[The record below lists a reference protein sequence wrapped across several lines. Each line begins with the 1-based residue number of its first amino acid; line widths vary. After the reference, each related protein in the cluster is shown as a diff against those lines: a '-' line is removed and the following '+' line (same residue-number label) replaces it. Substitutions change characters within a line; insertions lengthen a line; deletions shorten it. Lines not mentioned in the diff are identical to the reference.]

1 MPVTFTAS
9 PHTLYKLPLTRQQL
23 IALLNCMVAHL
34 NHPEA
39 TVEFL
44 LVDDATMQ
52 TINAETFGFLGPTN
66 ILSFPQSASPV
77 GQNPSASHTHLFGS
91 LVLSVDTLL
100 RECFLYQQ
108 PPVEHTI
115 RLLAHGMA
123 HLAGYDHSLA
133 MDNLCSQLEKIAITT
148 YNSL

>member
-1 MPVTFTAS
+1 MPVTFTAT
-9 PHTLYKLPLTRQQL
+9 PNTLYKLPVAKQQL
-23 IALLNCMVAHL
+23 IALLGGMLAHL
-34 NHPEA
+34 THPYA
-39 TVEFL
+39 TLEFL
-44 LVDDATMQ
+44 LVDDAAMEV
-52 TINAETFGFLGPTN
+52 INEETFGYVGPTN
-66 ILSFPQSASPV
+66 ILSFPQSATSVEHGNLAPTS
-77 GQNPSASHTHLFGS
+77 QLFGS
-91 LVLSVDTLL
+91 LILSVDTLL

-133 MDNLCSQLEKIAITT
+133 MDTLCCQLEKIAITT